1 VRDDYRL
8 GMTRNPSAAAGLA
21 RCDVASRNDL
31 VRRVLLSCCL
41 SLHARFRVYMS
52 IETLQN
58 PCTKS
63 LHETGTTQSSF
74 SQSFTMSCWRVLQ
87 LSDQPNA
94 EQIPQLLIKPR
105 FDTDAYTVFLTD
117 LSNIWSEELELAG
130 IVDRALE
137 EESPIEVSKKDTGQ
151 LAILLENVRNSLA
164 SNDDTSCLMTRD
176 TKDGV
181 TLHTTIRL
189 PEPLDSLRWTFRL
202 RKRTAV
208 TLKDELILPLL
219 VSSHIQHDRL
229 NGLISTIADK
239 DRAITRLVDQYESSN
254 LDLTAAFPSIGSL
267 KSGRRVVKR
276 EQAAR
281 HVPGLQAFDQDSWK
295 RNTAELQDT
304 DVSTLGLFQAA
315 LLEYNPKVPRQLLS
329 EDESNVWWTTIKTA
343 VEMPKSSSKAKP
355 KAMPN
360 PPPKPVTADSETEEE
375 ETDDEFEV
383 HENFKVCLLVPG
395 CNVLSA
401 HP

>member
-1 VRDDYRL
+1 
-8 GMTRNPSAAAGLA
+8 
-21 RCDVASRNDL
+21 
-31 VRRVLLSCCL
+31 
-41 SLHARFRVYMS
+41 
-52 IETLQN
+52 
-58 PCTKS
+58 
-63 LHETGTTQSSF
+63 
-74 SQSFTMSCWRVLQ
+74 MSCWRVLQ